1 LTEKEIDTLNRLVS
15 LFLDTAELRIQ
26 NEEILTLDYWKTET
40 DNLLTYSKKPILE
53 GVGKFSHKQMEAKV
67 SKVYFN
73 FDANRK
79 KIEAIAEDEMEQEAI
94 KKLLNKAKKK

>member
-1 LTEKEIDTLNRLVS
+1 MTEKEIDTLNRLVS

-26 NEEILTLDYWKTET
+26 NEEILTLDYWETET
-40 DNLLTYSKKPILE
+40 VNLLTYSKKPILE
-53 GVGKFSHKQMEAKV
+53 GVGKISHKQMEAKV
-67 SKVYFN
+67 SQVYFN